1 MNRTSFLAA
10 AALLLAGPAAATELA
25 LLQLT
30 DLPSG
35 QIIEVVVEP
44 QRDGGSPFSITRPE
58 APTLQLQAALSQ
70 DAQGIEI
77 SQAGVALAVLPLT
90 GAAVEIAAVSLRLS
104 AEPITRDALA
114 RKLAEARPTR
124 LD

>member
-1 MNRTSFLAA
+1 MNRTSFLAG

-58 APTLQLQAALSQ
+58 AEALQLQAAISQ
-70 DAQGIEI
+70 DEQGIEI

-90 GAAVEIAAVSLRLS
+90 GAAVEIAAVNLLI
-104 AEPITRDALA
+104 AAATITWDAVA
-114 RKLAEARPTR
+114 QKLAEARSHR

>member
-1 MNRTSFLAA
+1 MNRTSFLAG

-58 APTLQLQAALSQ
+58 AEALQLQAAISQ
-70 DAQGIEI
+70 DEQGIEI

-90 GAAVEIAAVSLRLS
+90 GAAVEIAAVNLLI
-104 AEPITRDALA
+104 AAAPITWDAVA
-114 RKLAEARPTR
+114 QKLAEARSHR